1 MPIPY
6 KRSNKLNRLLLI
18 LLTFFTL
25 ILPTSFQY
33 VADKYSLN
41 SLNNKPDSEK
51 IAVESPSPNRE
62 PTVLWDVASYDRLAL
77 YLRQRNW
84 EAADRETY
92 KLLLKLGG
100 DKSQARGY
108 IDLNELEKLS
118 CSDLIKIDEL
128 WREASDGKL
137 GFSAQQIIYKNQGL
151 DWQQMYVEVKWAVF
165 QDGNFVLLVDRELNW
180 RTRRLE
186 YKLGMEPD
194 FKNPPPG
201 HLPVTIALV
210 RGKEFPQFAEICGF

>member
-1 MPIPY
+1 MSILY
-6 KRSNKLNRLLLI
+6 KRSNKIYRLLLV
-18 LLTFFTL
+18 LLTSFTI

-33 VADKYSLN
+33 VAEKYSLN
-41 SLNNKPDSEK
+41 KKPNSEK
-51 IAVESPSPNRE
+51 IAVEPSPTRE
-62 PTVLWDVASYDRLAL
+62 PTVLWDVASYDSLAL

-100 DKSQARGY
+100 DKSLARGY
-108 IDLNELEKLS
+108 IDLNELENLP
-118 CSDLIKIDEL
+118 CSDLIKIDDL

-151 DWQQMYVEVKWAVF
+151 DWQRMYVKVKWAVF
-165 QDGNFVLLVDRELNW
+165 DEAENFVLLVDRELNW